1 MTDDEIKQ
9 GIAICEKATRSEWF
23 VGHLGRD
30 DHKCDCRYIFDEN
43 HMGAIAEVC
52 VEDGENDCPPKE
64 EAVAN
69 MDLIAFF
76 GTHGLALLRELEKE
90 RARNEELVKEN
101 EQVAQFTGG
110 CVARGGELLEAMRT
124 VRAHTAFNPG
134 APYDL
139 LVGLLGSIERIAD
152 KALLSPRLEDRK
164 ETTP

>member
-1 MTDDEIKQ
+1 MTADEIKQ

-90 RARNEELVKEN
+90 RARNEELVR
-101 EQVAQFTGG
+101 VGRAMLRAQDFYVHSHTPDTYDAL
-110 CVARGGELLEAMRT
+110 VLAAR
-124 VRAHTAFNPG
+124 AF
-134 APYDL
+134 D
-139 LVGLLGSIERIAD
+139 
-152 KALLSPRLEDRK
+152 ALLAPQPEERK
-164 ETTP
+164 ETT